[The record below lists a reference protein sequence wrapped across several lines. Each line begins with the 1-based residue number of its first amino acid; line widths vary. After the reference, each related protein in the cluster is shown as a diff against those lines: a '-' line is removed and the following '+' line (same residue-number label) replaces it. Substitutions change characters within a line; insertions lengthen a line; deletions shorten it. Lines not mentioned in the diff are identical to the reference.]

1 MSRRKCLISAGIFIL
16 LTLIKLL
23 MPGAAHSIRSQT
35 QKILCR
41 DTDYTQVLLYISSL
55 FPDRDEPEPAPAEPE
70 STPMPS
76 ESPDVGETV
85 YVPHSLSAFVR
96 GHMPEVKVPAGEEL
110 TSSVRSRMSGG
121 TIAAP
126 EPEPE
131 PLPEAVQTFLDS
143 QAAYSDYERP
153 ANVSY
158 MMPELPFAYAAPVT
172 GYESSGFGYRMHPIH
187 GEVRFHYGTDMAA
200 WTGESV
206 CAFAAGTVTAAQY
219 SDSFGNYITIDHG
232 DGWQS
237 LYAHC
242 SRLDVSA
249 GQAVSCGEQ
258 IALVGATGLVTG
270 PHLHFELTH
279 NGVYVNPEYYINYT
293 WQA

>member
-1 MSRRKCLISAGIFIL
+1 MISAGIFIL
-16 LTLIKLL
+16 LTLVKLFV
-23 MPGAAHSIRSQT
+23 PGAAQDIKDQAQR
-35 QKILCR
+35 ILCR

-55 FPDRDEPEPAPAEPE
+55 IPDGDEPAPPSPEPE
-70 STPMPS
+70 SMAEAEAPGPAAA
-76 ESPDVGETV
+76 EPF
-85 YVPHSLSAFVR
+85 YAPRSLGTSLR
-96 GHMPEVKVPAGEEL
+96 GNMPEVAVPAGEEL
-110 TSSVRSRMSGG
+110 TSSVESRMSGG

-131 PLPEAVQTFLDS
+131 PLPEAVQTFIDS
-143 QAAYSDYERP
+143 QAAYSDYEQP

-158 MMPELPFAYAAPVT
+158 LMPELPFAYAVPVT
-172 GYESSGFGYRMHPIH
+172 GYESSGFGYRLHPIQN
-187 GEVRFHYGTDMAA
+187 EVKFHYGTDMAA
-200 WTGESV
+200 WSGEPV
-206 CAFAAGTVTAAQY
+206 YAFAGGTVSFAGY

-242 SRLDVSA
+242 SRLDVSG
-249 GQAVSCGEQ
+249 GQSVERGAQ

-279 NGVYVNPEYYINYT
+279 NGVYINPEYYINYT